1 LLLHSLIE
9 STSSWRKLHGIR
21 PARAAPGNSKQ
32 TKRYLA
38 SGLLYAGWKERRME
52 WLAVGA
58 ALMIAFALA
67 LSLQW
72 GLLAAI
78 LRRMTRSE

>member
-1 LLLHSLIE
+1 
-9 STSSWRKLHGIR
+9 
-21 PARAAPGNSKQ
+21 
-32 TKRYLA
+32 
-38 SGLLYAGWKERRME
+38 ME

-78 LRRMTRSE
+78 LRRITRSE